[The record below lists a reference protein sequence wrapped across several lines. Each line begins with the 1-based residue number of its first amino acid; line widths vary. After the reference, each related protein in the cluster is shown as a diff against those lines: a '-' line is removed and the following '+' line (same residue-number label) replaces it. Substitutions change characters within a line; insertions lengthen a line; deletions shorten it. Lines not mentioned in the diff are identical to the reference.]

1 MWGFGPDAVA
11 PATAVKKDPAWQ
23 QVDAAKAC
31 PVLEIKGASGQF
43 GDQWTNGIYDV
54 QVTHPE
60 VAPVYVQRGGPFE
73 RFLYF
78 DAEHYWRVG
87 SCEYKDQEKA
97 GAGSMRSADPVRP
110 GTLPIAVSS
119 WTVRTGYDEWMMQ
132 EVTVERP
139 GQNGYGRHDAPAAP
153 TQ

>member
-1 MWGFGPDAVA
+1 MSYAPD
-11 PATAVKKDPAWQ
+11 
-23 QVDAAKAC
+23 
-31 PVLEIKGASGQF
+31 E
-43 GDQWTNGIYDV
+43 
-54 QVTHPE
+54 
-60 VAPVYVQRGGPFE
+60 
-73 RFLYF
+73 
-78 DAEHYWRVG
+78 
-87 SCEYKDQEKA
+87 
-97 GAGSMRSADPVRP
+97 VRP